1 MTVKIASHGKDYLF
15 TFYSIQWQWKFC
27 GMPCIYCNFVDPY
40 VKLKEI
46 KKDASF
52 AGYSDSSSMEEPVL
66 FNQFG

>member
-1 MTVKIASHGKDYLF
+1 
-15 TFYSIQWQWKFC
+15 
-27 GMPCIYCNFVDPY
+27 MPCIYCNFVDPY

-52 AGYSDSSSMEEPVL
+52 AGYPDSSSMEEPVL